1 MSATFTKDRKDRDAG
16 FGVVLAMAGL
26 MWVVEVIDS
35 LDHHRLE
42 QYGIEP
48 RQVDGLTGIVAAPFL
63 HASFGHLISNTIP
76 FLAMGL
82 MIALGGAA
90 RVLTVTALIAVVSG
104 FGTWLIGPSNSLH
117 IGASGVVFGYA
128 TYLVSRGIFNR
139 NLLELAMG
147 GVVGAVWGSALLG
160 GLLPQDHI
168 SWQGHLFG
176 ALGGVL
182 AARALAANR
191 DNSGSSSPA
200 AAGI

>member
-16 FGVVLAMAGL
+16 FGVVLAMVAL

-48 RQVDGLTGIVAAPFL
+48 RQVDGLTGIIAAPFL

-76 FLAMGL
+76 FVAMGM

-90 RVLTVTALIAVVSG
+90 RVLTVTALIAIVGGV
-104 FGTWLIGPSNSLH
+104 GTWLIGPSHSLH

-128 TYLVSRGIFNR
+128 TYLISRGIFNR
-139 NLLELAMG
+139 NVLELAMG
-147 GVVGAVWGSALLG
+147 AVVGAVWGSALLG

-176 ALGGVL
+176 AIGGVL
-182 AARALAANR
+182 AARALAADRGNT
-191 DNSGSSSPA
+191 GSSSPA